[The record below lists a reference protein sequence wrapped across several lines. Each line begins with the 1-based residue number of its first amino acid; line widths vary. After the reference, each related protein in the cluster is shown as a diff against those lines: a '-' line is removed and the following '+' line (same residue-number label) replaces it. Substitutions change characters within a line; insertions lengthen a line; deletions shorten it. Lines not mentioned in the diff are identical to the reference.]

1 MEESDTLTPV
11 PDSLE
16 PSATTIELVREASFQ
31 LAKLTDILKKLEE
44 TAVHCEVDPTIHL
57 SVRPGEYT
65 APRPRVEIDFPVA
78 GLTKREQ
85 QVLGLLIEGL
95 TNRLIARTLG
105 IAEATVK
112 NHLHSIFMKLKVTG
126 RSQVIAMI
134 LSGPATGSPPPS
146 EAP

>member
-1 MEESDTLTPV
+1 MSASRDPIEL
-11 PDSLE
+11 
-16 PSATTIELVREASFQ
+16 SATTIGLAREASSQ
-31 LAKLTDILKKLEE
+31 LAKLIDIIRRLEE
-44 TAVHCEVDPTIHL
+44 SASDCAIDPMVHISHRLGTAA
-57 SVRPGEYT
+57 GE
-65 APRPRVEIDFPVA
+65 RVAQHTRIEIELPDM

-126 RSQVIAMI
+126 RAQVIAMI
-134 LSGPATGSPPPS
+134 LSGRTGAAPSPPIEGP
-146 EAP
+146 